1 MLFIKVDKSLFS
13 GAAQNDQSRFG
24 KSILKGEY
32 DIAIID
38 EAGFAE
44 LSDTL
49 MMLKPFKNLIIAG
62 DHLQLPPVIK
72 TDEAVELG
80 LQKSIMEHLVERK
93 RS

>member
-1 MLFIKVDKSLFS
+1 MD
-13 GAAQNDQSRFG
+13 
-24 KSILKGEY
+24 GEY

-72 TDEAVELG
+72 TDEAKELG
-80 LQKSIMEHLVERK
+80 LQKSFMEHLVERK
-93 RS
+93 RVLSLSISSKKHKN

>member
-1 MLFIKVDKSLFS
+1 MD
-13 GAAQNDQSRFG
+13 
-24 KSILKGEY
+24 GEY

-72 TDEAVELG
+72 TDEAKELG
-80 LQKSIMEHLVERK
+80 LQKSFMEHLVERK
-93 RS
+93 